1 MAGLGAAEAAAAAGA
16 LLLLGLSARFAFR
29 EPEAFWWLT
38 VALAPLAVPV
48 RTGLAGAEVTVP
60 LEPMLVLSGASL
72 LLSARAPARTSAAL
86 LRNPVLLAAAA
97 SVAWMAV
104 ASAAGPLPLVGAKAT
119 AMRAL
124 YAAVLLGGGVR
135 ILRTPAD
142 VRRLVLLVTA
152 AAGLPALHAL
162 VVHAS
167 SGFARKAAFESA
179 RPFFSNRLD
188 LVALLTAWGVVGAV
202 LLAGRGRGG
211 LSSRQALV
219 LKGLLAAFLVVLVAL
234 YARSA
239 LAGAG
244 AALLSLPLLTGR
256 ARPRTVV
263 AALFAGVGAA
273 ALSVSLVATARAARA
288 VPEPPGGPLSPVA
301 DALLGLDVFRDVSVL
316 ERLNRWSA
324 ALRMAAER
332 PVTGFGPNGFE
343 RAYGPYQNVFETTR
357 DSSFRGDRGDAH
369 SEYLSALAEQ
379 GVPGLALLLA
389 LLAAPVAAAVR
400 ASRSAAAPETRVL
413 AVALGAA
420 LVSFA
425 AMNVANSFLDL
436 DKVAPAFWLL
446 AAAAVALDPA
456 GLSAK
461 PAPTSPEGC

>member
-16 LLLLGLSARFAFR
+16 LLLLGLSARLAFR

-60 LEPMLVLSGASL
+60 LEPMLALSGASL
-72 LLSARAPARTSAAL
+72 LLSGRAPARRWTPV
-86 LRNPVLLAAAA
+86 LRHPVLLAAAA

-104 ASAAGPLPLVGAKAT
+104 ASASAPLPLVGAKAT
-119 AMRAL
+119 FMRAL
-124 YAAVLLGGGVR
+124 YAAVLLGGGLRV
-135 ILRTPAD
+135 LRTKED
-142 VRRLVLLVTA
+142 VRRLVLVGA
-152 AAGLPALHAL
+152 AAACIPALRAL
-162 VVHAS
+162 YVHAS

-188 LVALLTAWGVVGAV
+188 LVAVLTAWGVVGAV

-211 LSSRQALV
+211 LSRRQAIALRA
-219 LKGLLAAFLVVLVAL
+219 LLAAFLVVLVAL

-239 LAGAG
+239 IAGAG
-244 AALLSLPLLTGR
+244 AALLSLPLLAGR
-256 ARPRTVV
+256 VRPRTAVAV
-263 AALFAGVGAA
+263 LLAALGTAVLA
-273 ALSVSLVATARAARA
+273 VTLVATARAARA
-288 VPEPPGGPLSPVA
+288 VPEPPRGPLSPAA
-301 DALLGLDVFRDVSVL
+301 DALLSLDTLRDVSVL
-316 ERLNRWSA
+316 ERLNRWNA
-324 ALRMAAER
+324 GLRMAAER

-343 RAYGPYQNVFETTR
+343 RAYATYQNVFETTP
-357 DSSFRGDRGDAH
+357 DSSFSGARGDAH

-400 ASRSAAAPETRVL
+400 AARVAAGAEARVL
-413 AVALGAA
+413 ATALGAG
-420 LVSFA
+420 LVAFA

-436 DKVAPAFWLL
+436 DKVAPVFWLL
-446 AAAAVALDPA
+446 AAGSVALDAA
-456 GLSAK
+456 GLSGK